1 MSIDFGGRDVGSTQ
15 STLGTVVEV
24 EVQAK
29 ALSILRVVHDDSILP
44 SPQCPALPVSGTRP
58 TASLTAETPESAR
71 TRASELEAFP
81 NAGAKTRAIT
91 TRNSVAD
98 DPDLI
103 QERLPFGPGP
113 RSTTPNTHTPFLH
126 EQTTSI
132 LSEQT
137 PTINN
142 GLLPPLALVSGW
154 FLTLATRAHKWSR
167 CMSGG
172 STSTT
177 TED

>member
-1 MSIDFGGRDVGSTQ
+1 MSIDFGGRYVGSTQ

-113 RSTTPNTHTPFLH
+113 RSTTPNTHTLRFF
-126 EQTTSI
+126 TT
-132 LSEQT
+132 
-137 PTINN
+137 
-142 GLLPPLALVSGW
+142 
-154 FLTLATRAHKWSR
+154 K
-167 CMSGG
+167 
-172 STSTT
+172 
-177 TED
+177 